1 MSWAVSLSIQPYA
14 TTGSNKK
21 MKQRQNYCLPIL
33 ILAIIYW
40 EIHQVTGERESP
52 WNPLTG
58 IYIGMWAVLDR
69 VIDVLEC

>member
-21 MKQRQNYCLPIL
+21 WNKDKTIAYLF
-33 ILAIIYW
+33 W
-40 EIHQVTGERESP
+40 EIHQVTGEQESP

-69 VIDVLEC
+69 VYARMLNFI